1 MIRTLQ
7 NAGPTLKIILG
18 AMLVFIC
25 ASMAITLIPGGIG
38 SSLAL
43 GAPPAGVLASI
54 GDQTVTVPEVQR
66 EAKAMIRQQFPKGG
80 PQASMLLPYFA
91 SQAAEQLINEKA
103 LVAEAH
109 RMGLRVSDDELRDE
123 LQHGQLGSMLFPDGK
138 FVGQEEYENFVQRN
152 DLTVPQFEGL
162 EKNFVL
168 VRKLRA
174 LVSSSA
180 FVGDPEVRDE
190 FNRRNVKV
198 KFEYAVIT
206 QADILK
212 GLHPTDEELKAFYE
226 RNKANYNNSIK
237 EKRQIKYVVVDTAT
251 AAATT
256 VADQDLQAYY
266 DQHRDEYRVPEQVK
280 VSHILIKTPLPAPG
294 AKEDEKAIADARA
307 KAEGVL
313 KEVKAGGD
321 FAKLAEKY
329 SDDPGS
335 AKTGGDLGWIGRGRT
350 VPEFEKAAFSLGKGQ
365 TSDLVKSSYGFHI
378 IRVEDKQEAH
388 LKTLAEVKS
397 EIEEKV
403 KQQKTA
409 RATETAANAL
419 LSQARTDGFD
429 KAAAATRQA
438 AVTTEFFSR
447 TDHLPGLAANPQFMD
462 AVFNEADK
470 APPDVVQVP
479 QGYVVFQLL
488 AVKPPATPTFEEIR
502 SRVESEFKN
511 ERAAFL
517 LQQKTQELSDR
528 AKAAHD
534 LKKAAKDL
542 GATVKTSDLVPPD
555 GQVPDIGSMSNASAI
570 FSLKPGEISRRI
582 TAGGNGV
589 VAQLLEKQSPTDQ
602 EFVAKKDQI
611 RQSLLEAKQN
621 DLFGLFVTNLRKDME
636 NSHRLKVNQ
645 EEMKN
650 LTRQGGEDG
659 SSRHAV
665 LS

>member
-18 AMLVFIC
+18 AMLVIIC

-38 SSLAL
+38 SSLGL

-138 FVGQEEYENFVQRN
+138 FVGQEEYDNFVQRN
-152 DLTVPQFEGL
+152 DMTVPQFEEL
-162 EKNFVL
+162 EKDYIL

-180 FVGDPEVRDE
+180 FVGDAEVRDE
-190 FNRRNVKV
+190 FNRRNTKV

-212 GLHPTDEELKAFYE
+212 ALHPTDEELKAFYE
-226 RNKANYNNSIK
+226 RNKGTYNNSIP
-237 EKRQIKYVVVDTAT
+237 EKRQIKYVVVDSAKM

-256 VADQDLQAYY
+256 VTDQDLQAYY

-294 AKEDEKAIADARA
+294 AKEDTKAIADARA

-313 KEVKAGGD
+313 KEVKADGD

-335 AKTGGDLGWIGRGRT
+335 AKSGGELGWIGRGRT

-378 IRVEDKQEAH
+378 IHVEDKQEAH

-403 KQQKTA
+403 RHQKTA
-409 RATETAANAL
+409 RATEAAANAL

-429 KAAAATRQA
+429 KAAAAKGQA
-438 AVTTEFFSR
+438 AVTTDFFSR
-447 TDHLPGLAANPQFMD
+447 TDHLPGLAANPQFME

-470 APPDVVQVP
+470 APPDVVPVP

-488 AVKPPATPTFEEIR
+488 ATKPPATPTFEEIR

-555 GQVPDIGSMSNASAI
+555 GQVPDIGSMTNASAI
-570 FSLKPGEISRRI
+570 FSLKPGDISGPI

-589 VAQLLEKQSPTDQ
+589 VAQLLEKQVPTDQ
-602 EFVAKKDQI
+602 EFAAKKDQT

-636 NSHRLKVNQ
+636 KSHRLKVNQ

-650 LTRQGGEDG
+650 LTRQGGQEG
-659 SSRHAV
+659 S
-665 LS
+665 

>member
-1 MIRTLQ
+1 
-7 NAGPTLKIILG
+7 
-18 AMLVFIC
+18 MLVIIC

-38 SSLAL
+38 SSLGL

-109 RMGLRVSDDELRDE
+109 RMGLHISDDELRDE
-123 LQHGQLGSMLFPDGK
+123 LQHGQLGAMLFPDGK

-152 DLTVPQFEGL
+152 DMTVPQFERL
-162 EKNFVL
+162 EKDYIL

-180 FVGDPEVRDE
+180 FVGETEVRDE
-190 FNRRNVKV
+190 FNRRNTKV

-226 RNKANYNNSIK
+226 RNKANYNNSIP
-237 EKRQIKYVVVDTAT
+237 EKRQIKYVVIDSAKL

-256 VADQDLQAYY
+256 VTDQDLQAYY

-294 AKEDEKAIADARA
+294 AKEDAKAIADARA

-350 VPEFEKAAFSLGKGQ
+350 VPEFEKAAFSLAKGQ

-378 IRVEDKQEAH
+378 IRVDDKQEAH

-403 KQQKTA
+403 KQQKVA
-409 RATETAANAL
+409 RATEAAANTL

-429 KAAAATRQA
+429 KAAVAKGQA

-462 AVFNEADK
+462 AVFNEAEK
-470 APPDVVQVP
+470 APADMVPVP

-555 GQVPDIGSMSNASAI
+555 GQVPDIGSMTNASVI
-570 FSLKPGEISRRI
+570 FSLKPGDISGPI

-589 VAQLLEKQSPTDQ
+589 VAQLLEKQVPTDQ
-602 EFVAKKDQI
+602 EFAAKKDQI
-611 RQSLLEAKQN
+611 RQSLLETKQN
-621 DLFGLFVTNLRKDME
+621 ELFGLFVTNLRKDME
-636 NSHRLKVNQ
+636 KSHRLKVNQ

-650 LTRQGGEDG
+650 LTRQGGQEG
-659 SSRHAV
+659 S
-665 LS
+665 

>member
-1 MIRTLQ
+1 MIRQLQ
-7 NAGPTLKIILG
+7 NAGPTVKIILG
-18 AMLVFIC
+18 ALLVLIC

-38 SSLAL
+38 SSLGI
-43 GAPPAGVLASI
+43 GAPPAGVLATI

-66 EAKAMIRQQFPKGG
+66 EARAMIRQQFPRGG

-109 RMGLRVSDDELRDE
+109 RMGLRVNDDELRDE

-138 FVGQEEYENFVQRN
+138 FVGQAEYENFVQRN
-152 DLTVPQFEGL
+152 DMTVPQFEAL
-162 EKNFVL
+162 EKDFIL

-180 FVGDPEVRDE
+180 FVGETEVRSE
-190 FNRRNVKV
+190 FDRRNTKV

-212 GLHPTDEELKAFYE
+212 GLHPTDEELKAFYD
-226 RNKANYNNSIK
+226 RNKATYNNSIP
-237 EKRQIKYVVVDTAT
+237 EKRQIKYVVVDSAKI
-251 AAATT
+251 AASSS
-256 VADQDLQAYY
+256 VSDQDLQAYY
-266 DQHRDEYRVPEQVK
+266 DQHRDEYRVAEQVK
-280 VSHILIKTPLPAPG
+280 VSHILVKTPLPAAG

-307 KAEGVL
+307 KAENVL
-313 KEVKAGGD
+313 KELKAGGD

-335 AKTGGDLGWIGRGRT
+335 AKSGGELGWIGRGRT

-365 TSDLVKSSYGFHI
+365 TSGLVKSSYGFHVI
-378 IRVEDKQEAH
+378 HVEDKQDAH

-409 RATETAANAL
+409 RATEMAANAL
-419 LSQARTDGFD
+419 LSQARTDGID
-429 KAAAATRQA
+429 KAAKGQQ
-438 AVTTEFFSR
+438 AVTTDFFGK
-447 TDHLPGLAANPQFMD
+447 TDSLPGLAANPQFMD

-488 AVKPPATPTFEEIR
+488 GIRPPATPTFEQAR
-502 SRVESEFKN
+502 SRVESQFKN

-528 AKAAHD
+528 AKAGHD

-542 GATVKTSDLVPPD
+542 GATVKTSELVAPD
-555 GQVPDIGSMSNASAI
+555 GQVPDIGSMSSASAI
-570 FSLKPGEISRRI
+570 FSLKPDDISGPI

-602 EFVAKKDQI
+602 EYADKKDGV

-636 NSHRLKVNQ
+636 SSHRMKVNQ
-645 EEMKN
+645 EELKN
-650 LTRQGGEDG
+650 LTRQTAQEG
-659 SSRHAV
+659 S
-665 LS
+665 

>member
-7 NAGPTLKIILG
+7 NAGPLLKIILG

-38 SSLAL
+38 SSLGI

-109 RMGLRVSDDELRDE
+109 RMGLRASDDELRDE

-162 EKNFVL
+162 EKDFIL

-174 LVSSSA
+174 LVASSA
-180 FVGDPEVRDE
+180 FVGDTEVRDE
-190 FNRRNVKV
+190 FNRRNTKV

-226 RNKANYNNSIK
+226 RNKATYNNSIP
-237 EKRQIKYVVVDTAT
+237 EKRQIQYVVVDSAKI
-251 AAATT
+251 AAATNVT
-256 VADQDLQAYY
+256 DQDLQAYY
-266 DQHRDEYRVPEQVK
+266 DQHREEYRVPEQVK

-313 KEVKAGGD
+313 KELKAGGD

-335 AKTGGDLGWIGRGRT
+335 AKSGGDLGWIGHGRT

-409 RATETAANAL
+409 RDTETAANAL

-429 KAAAATRQA
+429 KAAAAKGQA

-470 APPDVVQVP
+470 APPDVVPVP
-479 QGYVVFQLL
+479 QGYAVFQLL
-488 AVKPPATPTFEEIR
+488 AIKPPATPRFEEIR

-528 AKAAHD
+528 ARAAHD

-555 GQVPDIGSMSNASAI
+555 GQVPDIGSMTGANAI
-570 FSLKPGEISRRI
+570 FSLKAGDISGPI

-589 VAQLLEKQSPTDQ
+589 VAQLLEKQIPTDQ
-602 EFVAKKDQI
+602 DFVAKKDEI

-621 DLFGLFVTNLRKDME
+621 DLFGLFVANLRKDME
-636 NSHRLKVNQ
+636 KSHRLKVNQ

-650 LTRQGGEDG
+650 LTRQGGQEG
-659 SSRHAV
+659 S
-665 LS
+665 

>member
-1 MIRTLQ
+1 MIRQLQ
-7 NAGPTLKIILG
+7 NAGPTVKIILG
-18 AMLVFIC
+18 ALLVLIC

-38 SSLAL
+38 SSLGL
-43 GAPPAGVLASI
+43 GAPPAGVLATI
-54 GDQTVTVPEVQR
+54 GDQQVTVPEVQR
-66 EAKAMIRQQFPKGG
+66 EAKAMIRQQFPRGG
-80 PQASMLLPYFA
+80 AQAAMLLPYFA

-103 LVAEAH
+103 LVAEARH
-109 RMGLRVSDDELRDE
+109 LGLRVNDDELRDE

-152 DLTVPQFEGL
+152 DLTVPQFEAL
-162 EKNFVL
+162 EKNFIL
-168 VRKLRA
+168 IRKLRA
-174 LVSSSA
+174 LVASSA
-180 FVGDPEVRDE
+180 FVGDSEVRDE
-190 FNRRNVKV
+190 FNRSNTKV

-212 GLHPTDEELKAFYE
+212 GLHPADQELKAYYE
-226 RNKANYNNSIK
+226 RNKATYSNSIP
-237 EKRQIKYVVVDTAT
+237 EKRQIKYVVADSAKI
-251 AAATT
+251 AAATAVT
-256 VADQDLQAYY
+256 AQDLQTYY

-280 VSHILIKTPLPAPG
+280 VSHILIKTPLPEPG
-294 AKEDEKAIADARA
+294 AKEDAKAVADARA
-307 KAEGVL
+307 RAEGVL
-313 KEVKAGGD
+313 KELKAGGD
-321 FAKLAEKY
+321 FAKLAEKN

-335 AKTGGDLGWIGRGRT
+335 AKSGGELGWIGRGRT
-350 VPEFEKAAFSLGKGQ
+350 VPEFEKAAFSLGNGQ

-378 IRVEDKQEAH
+378 IRVEDKHDGH

-397 EIEEKV
+397 EIEDKV

-409 RATETAANAL
+409 RATEVAANAL

-429 KAAAATRQA
+429 KAAAAKGQT

-447 TDHLPGLAANPQFMD
+447 TDALPGLAANPQFMD

-511 ERAAFL
+511 ERAGFL

-528 AKAAHD
+528 AKAGHD

-542 GATVKTSDLVPPD
+542 GATVKTSDLVLPD
-555 GQVPDIGSMSNASAI
+555 GQVPDIGSLSNASAI
-570 FSLKPGEISRRI
+570 FSLQPGEISAPI

-589 VAQLLEKQSPTDQ
+589 VAQLLEKQAPTDQ
-602 EFVAKKDQI
+602 EFTEKKDGI
-611 RQSLLEAKQN
+611 RQSLLGAKQN

-636 NSHRLKVNQ
+636 KSNRLKVNQ

-650 LTRQGGEDG
+650 LTRKAGQEG
-659 SSRHAV
+659 S
-665 LS
+665 